1 MGAAAADTT
10 YTYTVMGNVAAGA
23 KAGVGAGV
31 AYTDIGG
38 SSGDAAKAGQVTNA
52 GIKGTQIESAAAGA
66 AVSVSAVDSSKIL
79 NVAVGAGKVAVQ
91 GAASTALVNK
101 QTQAVLEATDID
113 KDDDNAARADVTV
126 KAQSDSKIFNT
137 AVVAAGAG
145 TAAVGAGV
153 AVNRIVQ
160 QTGAEV
166 QGGTMNLQELDIR
179 AVAAPKIETIGVG
192 GAVGGNVGVSGSVA
206 VNMIANDVTAHI
218 GSGAVI
224 AVNGSVGVVAQS
236 DEQISNYAG
245 TLSGGGTAAV
255 GVSTSVNQISGTTG
269 AFIGGQGQWQRHK
282 N

>member
-1 MGAAAADTT
+1 
-10 YTYTVMGNVAAGA
+10 MGNVAAGA

-79 NVAVGAGKVAVQ
+79 NVAVGVGGAGKVAVQ

-145 TAAVGAGV
+145 TAAVGA
-153 AVNRIVQ
+153 A
-160 QTGAEV
+160 
-166 QGGTMNLQELDIR
+166 L
-179 AVAAPKIETIGVG
+179 P
-192 GAVGGNVGVSGSVA
+192 
-206 VNMIANDVTAHI
+206 
-218 GSGAVI
+218 
-224 AVNGSVGVVAQS
+224 
-236 DEQISNYAG
+236 
-245 TLSGGGTAAV
+245 
-255 GVSTSVNQISGTTG
+255 
-269 AFIGGQGQWQRHK
+269 
-282 N
+282 